1 MKRYKIGEVSKILKM
16 PPESIRFFEQKG
28 VLKPHK
34 DNSNRYRY
42 YTVWDINR
50 LLEYRKYRE
59 LGFSLN
65 EAIEI
70 IKSTD
75 FQKFDEMLKKKQKEA
90 EEQALYYELKAIKL
104 KNHYNILK
112 KAQLLVGEYSV
123 VTRPACYYY
132 INRYFDGTEYM
143 FLNADE
149 TEGTFDL
156 LMEHYTFAENIYRV
170 KQEWF
175 HDEQETEEFQWGLMI
190 QKRWID
196 ALNLDILPQLT
207 YAPPVKALYTFIQTS
222 GKVPFSPKQLVPAM
236 EYIKQNGYRLAGD
249 ILGIWI
255 ASVQEQ
261 GEEYRYMEVWI
272 PIEE

>member
-75 FQKFDEMLKKKQKEA
+75 FQKFDEMLKKKQKA
-90 EEQALYYELKAIKL
+90 RLICLWSTIRLLKISIGL
-104 KNHYNILK
+104 SRNGFMMNRRQKN
-112 KAQLLVGEYSV
+112 
-123 VTRPACYYY
+123 
-132 INRYFDGTEYM
+132 F
-143 FLNADE
+143 
-149 TEGTFDL
+149 
-156 LMEHYTFAENIYRV
+156 
-170 KQEWF
+170 
-175 HDEQETEEFQWGLMI
+175 
-190 QKRWID
+190 
-196 ALNLDILPQLT
+196 
-207 YAPPVKALYTFIQTS
+207 
-222 GKVPFSPKQLVPAM
+222 
-236 EYIKQNGYRLAGD
+236 NGD
-249 ILGIWI
+249 
-255 ASVQEQ
+255 
-261 GEEYRYMEVWI
+261 
-272 PIEE
+272 